1 MDIIVNNILGV
12 INSQFLKVYSSVR
25 WVKNLGLLVKMWGK
39 ASGLIKKSML
49 SSYAMILMLIHYLI
63 HKNLVNPLIDARE
76 QNKERPNFHFKRMK
90 VGDTEQFDVYYTFK
104 STSKDVTNC
113 ERVNYCKVLMGF
125 MKYYA

>member
-1 MDIIVNNILGV
+1 VDIIVNNILGV

>member
-1 MDIIVNNILGV
+1 
-12 INSQFLKVYSSVR
+12 
-25 WVKNLGLLVKMWGK
+25 MWGK